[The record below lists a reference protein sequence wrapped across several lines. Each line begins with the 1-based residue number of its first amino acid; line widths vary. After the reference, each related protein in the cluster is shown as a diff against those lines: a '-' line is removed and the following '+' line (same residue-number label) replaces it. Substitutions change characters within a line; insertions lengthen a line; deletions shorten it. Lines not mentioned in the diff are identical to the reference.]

1 MYFYR
6 GAFYLSDINAVKTGT
21 RTLEIEILPFNSK
34 SMTHKLVY
42 FTIIL
47 SSAMLSMLLL
57 HLVTIFTIFFFNSY
71 NLILN

>member
-21 RTLEIEILPFNSK
+21 RTLEIEILPFNSNKCK
-34 SMTHKLVY
+34 SMTHKLIY

-47 SSAMLSMLLL
+47 SSAMSSMLLL
-57 HLVTIFTIFFFNSY
+57 RYLPFK
-71 NLILN
+71 LISLGIQY